1 MPITNVNGIVFV
13 IQQSPSQFHKPASQ
27 FCIWRLSFKYYPRKS
42 GAPNRIVLSDS
53 QSANLWIYETN
64 SRGCLNEG
72 GMNQSA
78 DNFIK
83 DIKHNIIFLPIC
95 FLSVYSHFTLL
106 KIKARFT
113 CNNHTS
119 IDCRKGRMQ
128 YMYTQYCTYSY
139 VLRRIFWC
147 KMACLNV

>member
-1 MPITNVNGIVFV
+1 MGLFLLFNNPPANFIYPQANSAFGVF
-13 IQQSPSQFHKPASQ
+13 HL
-27 FCIWRLSFKYYPRKS
+27 CTYYPRKS
-42 GAPNRIVLSDS
+42 GAPNWIALSDS

-64 SRGCLNEG
+64 GRGCLNEV
-72 GMNQSA
+72 GMNQPA

-95 FLSVYSHFTLL
+95 FLSVCSHFILL

-128 YMYTQYCTYSY
+128 YMYIQYCTYSY
-139 VLRRIFWC
+139 IC
-147 KMACLNV
+147 MS